1 MELDVRDLQMVAAI
15 AASGSVT
22 RAAGELH
29 RTQSAVSHRLRGIEE
44 RLGARLFLRVGKRML
59 VTAAGER
66 ILATAQ
72 PVLEDIKAA
81 EEDLRRLG
89 TRQVGVVRVCAQCNT
104 GYHWLRRWSTPS
116 IGGTPTSKCRW
127 RSTARSGR
135 SNRCSKESSTSR
147 SSPNRSAT
155 TRCESARYSRTSTRR
170 SCRPIIHL
178 RSGRS

>member
-66 ILATAQ
+66 VLATAQ
-72 PVLEDIKAA
+72 RVLEDIKAA
-81 EEDLRRLG
+81 EEHLRRLG

-104 GYHWLRRWSTPS
+104 GYHWLPPLVDAFHRRHPDVEVSLALDCTIRPVES
-116 IGGTPTSKCRW
+116 LLEG
-127 RSTARSGR
+127 
-135 SNRCSKESSTSR
+135 SSTSR
-147 SSPNRSAT
+147 SSRNRSAT